1 MRASH
6 FTHDYVWTFWGNTNL
21 CQLKRDFVSQANLSR
36 NLEHQGDIMK
46 PLHLLAILVLGTALT
61 ACPPVTPPV
70 LSPVVTITTPTEG
83 QNFTTPSAKIAGTVS
98 GAVTALSY
106 TDNAN
111 TPRYP
116 LTPSGN
122 FSFNVGLNS
131 GPNTIR
137 VYAQNSNSAEV
148 SSAITI
154 YYTAPSIKY
163 TLITSKT
170 GQGTIT
176 SNLPG
181 ISCGTTCAFDY
192 TSGTSV
198 TLTAT
203 PDSGSSFASWGGAC
217 SGTNNTCTITMNQ
230 AQNVT
235 AAFNTNLPPAD
246 TTPPTISISSPTN
259 NSTVITDTVTV
270 SGNAYD
276 NLAVK
281 SVQYSINGAPR
292 ANATGTTDWT
302 FTTALTCG
310 ANTIVAYAKD
320 SSNPETPSNP
330 LTITRDCGKFSL
342 SAVSSNIVIAQNA
355 DALYYLDLTKTAPFT
370 TPANALTSITATGSI
385 VGTGTNQVRVFYR
398 ADLSSATQ
406 AAIVIQAGSSVPL
419 GAQSLV
425 LNAVGGSVTATP
437 ILTLNFTTVV
447 CSSGC

>member
-1 MRASH
+1 
-6 FTHDYVWTFWGNTNL
+6 
-21 CQLKRDFVSQANLSR
+21 
-36 NLEHQGDIMK
+36 MK

-61 ACPPVTPPV
+61 ACPQVTPPV
-70 LSPVVTITTPTEG
+70 LLPPVVTITTPTEG

-111 TPRYP
+111 APRYL
-116 LTPSGN
+116 LTPAGN
-122 FSFNVGLNS
+122 FSFSVGLNS

-137 VYAQNSNSAEV
+137 VYAQNGNSAEV

-154 YYTAPSIKY
+154 YYPVPSTKY

-181 ISCGTTCAFDY
+181 ISCGTICIFDY

-203 PDSGSSFASWGGAC
+203 PDSGSSFSSWGGAC

-235 AAFNTNLPPAD
+235 AGFNTNPPPTD
-246 TTPPTISISSPTN
+246 TIPPTISISSPTN
-259 NSTVITDTVTV
+259 NSIIITDTVTV
-270 SGNAYD
+270 NGTAND
-276 NLAVK
+276 NVGVAQI
-281 SVQYSINGAPR
+281 QYSLNGATR
-292 ANATGTTDWT
+292 VSVTVSNNWS
-302 FTTALTCG
+302 FTTPTLKCD
-310 ANTIVAYAKD
+310 ANTLVVYAKD
-320 SSNPETPSNP
+320 AANPETTSSTW
-330 LTITRDCGKFSL
+330 TINRDCGKFSL
-342 SAVSSNIVIAQNA
+342 SPASSNIVIAQNA
-355 DALYYLDLTKTAPFT
+355 DALYYLDLSKTAPFT
-370 TPANALTSITATGSI
+370 TAANALSSITATGGI

-398 ADLSSATQ
+398 PDLSSTTQ

-425 LNAVGGSVTATP
+425 LNAVGGGVTAAP
-437 ILTLNFTTVV
+437 LTLNFTTVV